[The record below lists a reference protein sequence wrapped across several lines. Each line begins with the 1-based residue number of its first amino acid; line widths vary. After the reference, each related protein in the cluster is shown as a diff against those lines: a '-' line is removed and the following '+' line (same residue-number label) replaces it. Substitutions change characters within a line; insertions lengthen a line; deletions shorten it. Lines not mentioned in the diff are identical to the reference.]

1 MAWDDF
7 ERYLGDVTICKLAP
21 NAVTSSFRSLNRK
34 LKSNYI
40 DMKVIKQGLYVLSI
54 YQPSKRKHKYA
65 ANYELSESRLIISKV
80 EEAGNLQYVQSG
92 NTSSGNLQI
101 SV

>member
-1 MAWDDF
+1 
-7 ERYLGDVTICKLAP
+7 
-21 NAVTSSFRSLNRK
+21 
-34 LKSNYI
+34 
-40 DMKVIKQGLYVLSI
+40 MKVIKQGLYVLSI
-54 YQPSKRKHKYA
+54 YQPSKRKHKNA